1 MWFCSVLSNRWVGL
15 VGGGDSLGGSDAY
28 RVGGVGVS
36 LFGWVNE
43 WRRVVPSIGGGWL
56 AVVGWVVSRWG
67 LFVVAEW
74 WPRVTAYRT
83 EPRAGAIFKLW
94 GFLGGRFGRNPKLF
108 WVAESPSLRGI
119 WDIVLNKSVI
129 LSTPSCK

>member
-1 MWFCSVLSNRWVGL
+1 M
-15 VGGGDSLGGSDAY
+15 
-28 RVGGVGVS
+28 
-36 LFGWVNE
+36 
-43 WRRVVPSIGGGWL
+43 PSIGGGWL

-94 GFLGGRFGRNPKLF
+94 VFWGGDLEEILNYFGWRKARVYGEFGTLF
-108 WVAESPSLRGI
+108 
-119 WDIVLNKSVI
+119 
-129 LSTPSCK
+129 